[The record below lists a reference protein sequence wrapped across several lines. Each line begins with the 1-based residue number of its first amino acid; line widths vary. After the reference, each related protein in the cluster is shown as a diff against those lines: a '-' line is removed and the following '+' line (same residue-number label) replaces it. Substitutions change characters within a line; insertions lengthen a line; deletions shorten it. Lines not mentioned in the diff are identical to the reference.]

1 MMGRMAD
8 TRGTRSLRRV
18 VLLWLV
24 LSAGGVLVLSVP
36 DDGPRVVAFSEHH
49 GPSALD
55 AVGILI
61 LLAGWAA
68 FLAPLVAARHTIHH
82 ASTLALV
89 ALAGAVL
96 VIWSVTTDA
105 GAWWVL
111 GVVTLVA
118 VQLMAAFLAIKGGA
132 VRARRSSAGPRP
144 PTG

>member
-1 MMGRMAD
+1 M
-8 TRGTRSLRRV
+8 TWSLRRG
-18 VLLWLV
+18 LLWWVV
-24 LSAGGVLVLSVP
+24 LSAVGVLVLSLP
-36 DDGPRVVAFSEHH
+36 DDGPRIIALSEGH

-61 LLAGWAA
+61 LLVAWAA
-68 FLAPLVAARHTIHH
+68 FLAPLFAARHTIHH

-96 VIWSVTTDA
+96 VIWSVATDT

-118 VQLMAAFLAIKGGA
+118 VQLIAAFLAIRGVA
-132 VRARRSSAGPRP
+132 VRARRSSAGPMP